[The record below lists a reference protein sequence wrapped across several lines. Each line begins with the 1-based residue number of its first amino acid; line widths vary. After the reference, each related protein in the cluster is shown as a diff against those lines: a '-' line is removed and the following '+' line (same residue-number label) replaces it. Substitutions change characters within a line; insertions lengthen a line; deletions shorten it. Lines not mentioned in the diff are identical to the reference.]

1 MALNVNENK
10 FVLPISVESAGTIT
24 KELQTQGTYVD
35 KNIKI
40 TVDTPD
46 GTLEAKKNG
55 ELTAAVSIDTNVYTS
70 DTETKYPLTV
80 KADASI
86 TDVQIGVGTPG
97 FVDSNDAVTI
107 AGSAAPQVSKTVY
120 IKAGSLSGSGTAS
133 AEGGNGFALGAKTT
147 TAPESGFYVKASA
160 AGGASVATAGWV
172 DETTPSVSVNGDSY
186 YPIDAATLANAATGD
201 KAYVEETGPVLVSG
215 GYLYINKGYIGDT
228 KIPLA
233 DLVPNEAN
241 VTAGVDGNSNL
252 IYKTVSVYDKDGALI
267 AGTMGDAVLGN
278 INATDVSANVSTVSV
293 APNGDGSA
301 FKVTGTGNI
310 SGNTSVAVTGAGYAT
325 TNTTKSGTI
334 SGTANVEA
342 SLSKITVGA
351 VAEQTNLT
359 VTPVI
364 TKDSSSA
371 SATGA
376 ITKVAPSSG
385 HYVAVSAD
393 AISASTTVAPSVT
406 SDGYGTAD
414 NFNASNATITAGS
427 AASGLYYVPITDASH
442 SVSKEASSVTN
453 ASATVS
459 SAVVSTTAEAVA
471 VLNEAPASGDY
482 LIISADATTINGS
495 VTTNAKCVS
504 TEGYITA
511 STQTLPITEAVT
523 VAVTGVANKYIK
535 IYAGEI
541 VESTV

>member
-10 FVLPISVESAGTIT
+10 FVLPINVESVGTIT

-40 TVDTPD
+40 TVNTPD
-46 GTLEAKKNG
+46 GTLEVKKEG
-55 ELTAAVSIDTNVYTS
+55 TLSASVSVDANVYTS

-80 KADASI
+80 KGDATIS
-86 TDVQIGVGTPG
+86 DVQVGVKNEG
-97 FVDSNDAVTI
+97 FVDSTDAVTI
-107 AGSAAPQVSKTVY
+107 AGSSAPQASKTVY
-120 IKAGSLSGSGTAS
+120 IKAGSLAGSGTAS
-133 AEGGNGFALGAKTT
+133 AEGGNGLALGAKASS
-147 TAPESGFYVKASA
+147 APESGFYVKASA

-186 YPIDAATLANAATGD
+186 YPIDAATLANAASGD

-241 VTAGVDGNSNL
+241 VTAGENGNSHL

-267 AGTMGDAVLGN
+267 AGTMGNAVLGD
-278 INATDVSANVSTVSV
+278 ISATDVSANVSTVSV
-293 APNGDGSA
+293 APNEDGSA

-325 TNTTKSGTI
+325 SSTTKNGTI

-342 SLSKITVGA
+342 ALDKITVGA
-351 VAEQTNLT
+351 VATNTNLT

-371 SATGA
+371 TATGA
-376 ITKVAPSSG
+376 ITTEAPSSG

-393 AISASTTVAPSVT
+393 AISASTTVTPSVT

-414 NFNASNATITAGS
+414 SFNASNTTITAGS
-427 AASGLYYVPITDASH
+427 AASGLYYVPINDAAH
-442 SVSKEASSVTN
+442 SVSAEASSVTN
-453 ASATVS
+453 ASAIVS
-459 SAVVSTTAEAVA
+459 SAVVDETASEVTLLST
-471 VLNEAPASGDY
+471 APEGRY
-482 LIISADATTINGS
+482 LKISAAATTQNGS

-511 STQTLPITEAVT
+511 STKTLPITEAVS
-523 VAVTGVANKYIK
+523 VGVTNAADKFIK
-535 IYAGEI
+535 IYNGELVEI
-541 VESTV
+541 V

>member
-1 MALNVNENK
+1 MALNVQDNK
-10 FVLPISVESAGTIT
+10 FILPIDIAAAGKAT
-24 KELQTQGTYVD
+24 KELQTAGTYVD

-40 TVDTPD
+40 EVNTPD
-46 GTLEAKKNG
+46 GSLEVKKEGTLSAS
-55 ELTAAVSIDTNVYTS
+55 VSVDANVYTS

-80 KADASI
+80 KGDAAI
-86 TDVQIGVGTPG
+86 TDIQVGVANEG
-97 FVDSNDAVTI
+97 FVDSTDAVTI
-107 AGSAAPQVSKTVY
+107 AGSSAPQASKTVY

-133 AEGGNGFALGAKTT
+133 AEGGNGLALGAKAT

-172 DETTPSVSVNGDSY
+172 DETTPSVSVEGDSY
-186 YPIDAATLANAATGD
+186 YPIDAATLANAATAD
-201 KAYVEETGPVLVSG
+201 KVYTKEAGPVLVSG
-215 GYLYINKGYIGDT
+215 DYLYINKGYIGDT

-267 AGTMGDAVLGN
+267 AGTMGDAVLGD
-278 INATDVSANVSTVSV
+278 ISATDVSANVSTVSV

-310 SGNTSVAVTGAGYAT
+310 SGNTSVTVTSAGYAT
-325 TNTTKSGTI
+325 TSTTKSGII

-342 SLSKITVGA
+342 SLNKITVGA
-351 VAEQTNLT
+351 VAGQANLT
-359 VTPVI
+359 VTPII

-376 ITKVAPSSG
+376 ITTEAPSSG

-393 AISASTTVAPSVT
+393 AINASTTVAPSVT
-406 SDGYGTAD
+406 SEGYGTAE

-427 AASGLYYVPITDASH
+427 AASGLYYVPLTEASH
-442 SVSKEASSVTN
+442 TVSKEASAVTN

-459 SAVVSTTAEAVA
+459 STVVDENASEVTLLST
-471 VLNEAPASGDY
+471 APEGRY
-482 LIISADATTINGS
+482 LKISAAATTQSGS

-504 TEGYITA
+504 TEGYIVA
-511 STQTLPITEAVT
+511 STKTLPITETVSVGVT
-523 VAVTGVANKYIK
+523 NAADKFIK
-535 IYAGEI
+535 IYNGEL
-541 VESTV
+541 VESV

>member
-1 MALNVNENK
+1 MQQ
-10 FVLPISVESAGTIT
+10 
-24 KELQTQGTYVD
+24 LQTAGTYVD

-40 TVDTPD
+40 EVNTPD
-46 GTLEAKKNG
+46 GSLEVKKEGTLSAS
-55 ELTAAVSIDTNVYTS
+55 VSVDANVYTS
-70 DTETKYPLTV
+70 DTETNYPITV
-80 KADASI
+80 KGDASI
-86 TDVQIGVGTPG
+86 SDVQVGVAKEG
-97 FVDSNDAVTI
+97 FVDSTDTVTI
-107 AGSAAPQVSKTVY
+107 NGSSAPQASKTVY

-133 AEGGNGFALGAKTT
+133 AEGGNGLALGAKST
-147 TAPESGFYVKASA
+147 TAPDSGFYVKASA

-186 YPIDAATLANAATGD
+186 YPIDAATLANAGTAD
-201 KAYVEETGPVLVSG
+201 KVYAEETGPVLVSG
-215 GYLYINKGYIGDT
+215 DYLYINKGYIGDT

-241 VTAGVDGNSNL
+241 VVAGVDGNSNL
-252 IYKTVSVYDKDGALI
+252 IYKTVSVYDKDGRLV
-267 AGTMGDAVLGN
+267 AGTMGDAVLGD
-278 INATDVSANVSTVSV
+278 ISATDVSANVSTVSV
-293 APNGDGSA
+293 TPNGDGSA

-310 SGNTSVAVTGAGYAT
+310 SGNTSVAIETVGYAT
-325 TNTTKSGTI
+325 TSTAKSGTI

-342 SLSKITVGA
+342 SLDKITVGA
-351 VAEQTNLT
+351 VAGQTNLT

-364 TKDSSSA
+364 NKDSSSA
-371 SATGA
+371 AATGA
-376 ITKVAPSSG
+376 ITKVAPSG

-427 AASGLYYVPITDASH
+427 AASGLYYVPINEAAH
-442 SVSKEASSVTN
+442 SVSAESSSVTN

-459 SAVVSTTAEAVA
+459 SAVVDENASEVTLLSA
-471 VLNEAPASGDY
+471 APEGRY
-482 LIISADATTINGS
+482 LKISAAATAQSGS

-511 STQTLPITEAVT
+511 STKTLPITEAVSVGIT
-523 VAVTGVANKYIK
+523 NAADKFIK
-535 IYAGEI
+535 IYNGEL
-541 VESTV
+541 VESV

>member
-1 MALNVNENK
+1 MALTVQENK
-10 FVLPISVESAGTIT
+10 FILPIDVAAAGKAT
-24 KELQTQGTYVD
+24 KELQTAGTYVD

-40 TVDTPD
+40 EVNTPD
-46 GTLEAKKNG
+46 GSLEVKKQG
-55 ELTAAVSIDTNVYTS
+55 DLSASVSVDTNVYTS

-80 KADASI
+80 KGDAAI
-86 TDVQIGVGTPG
+86 TDVQVGVATEGV
-97 FVDSNDAVTI
+97 VDKTDTVTI
-107 AGSAAPQVSKTVY
+107 NGSSAQQVSKTVY

-133 AEGGNGFALGAKTT
+133 AEGGNGLALGAKQES
-147 TAPESGFYVKASA
+147 APQSGFYVKASA

-172 DETTPSVSVNGDSY
+172 DKTTPSVSVNGDSY
-186 YPIDAATLANAATGD
+186 YPIDAATLANAGIAD
-201 KAYVEETGPVLVSG
+201 KVYAEETGPVLVSG
-215 GYLYINKGYIGDT
+215 DYLYINKGYIGDT

-241 VTAGVDGNSNL
+241 VTAGKDGNSNL

-267 AGTMGDAVLGN
+267 AGTMGDAVLGD
-278 INATDVSANVSTVSV
+278 IAATDVSANVSTVSV
-293 APNGDGSA
+293 AATEDKSA

-325 TNTTKSGTI
+325 SSTTKSGTI
-334 SGTANVEA
+334 SGTASVEA

-351 VAEQTNLT
+351 VATNANLT

-371 SATGA
+371 AATGA
-376 ITKVAPSSG
+376 ITKVAPSG

-393 AISASTTVAPSVT
+393 AINASTTVAPSVT
-406 SDGYGTAD
+406 SDGYGTAN

-442 SVSKEASSVTN
+442 TVSKEASSITN

-459 SAVVSTTAEAVA
+459 SAIVDETATAVTLLST
-471 VLNEAPASGDY
+471 APEGRY
-482 LIISADATTINGS
+482 LKISAAATAQNGS

-511 STQTLPITEAVT
+511 STQTLPITEAVSVGIT
-523 VAVTGVANKYIK
+523 NAADKFIK
-535 IYAGEI
+535 IYNGEL
-541 VESTV
+541 VENA

>member
-1 MALNVNENK
+1 MALNVQDNK
-10 FVLPISVESAGTIT
+10 FTLPIDIAAAGKVT
-24 KELQTQGTYVD
+24 KELQTAGTYVD

-40 TVDTPD
+40 EVNTPD
-46 GTLEAKKNG
+46 GSLEVKKQGN
-55 ELTAAVSIDTNVYTS
+55 LSASVSVDTNVYTS
-70 DTETKYPLTV
+70 DTETDYPITV
-80 KADASI
+80 KGDAAI
-86 TDVQIGVGTPG
+86 TDVQVGVAKEG
-97 FVDSNDAVTI
+97 FVDSTDAVTI
-107 AGSAAPQVSKTVY
+107 AGSSAPQASKTVY

-133 AEGGNGFALGAKTT
+133 AEGGNGLALGAKAT

-160 AGGASVATAGWV
+160 AGDASVATAGWV
-172 DETTPSVSVNGDSY
+172 DEKTPSVSVNGDSY
-186 YPIDAATLANAATGD
+186 YPIDAATLANAGTAN
-201 KAYVEETGPVLVSG
+201 KVYAEETGPVLVSG

-241 VTAGVDGNSNL
+241 VTAGEDGNSHL

-278 INATDVSANVSTVSV
+278 ISATDVSANVSTVSV

-310 SGNTSVAVTGAGYAT
+310 SGNTSVAITSAGYAT
-325 TNTTKSGTI
+325 SSTTKSGTI

-342 SLSKITVGA
+342 SLNKITVGA
-351 VAEQTNLT
+351 VATNDNLT

-376 ITKVAPSSG
+376 ITTEAPSSG

-393 AISASTTVAPSVT
+393 AISASTTVTPSVT
-406 SDGYGTAD
+406 SDGYGTAN

-427 AASGLYYVPITDASH
+427 AASGLYYVPLTEASH
-442 SVSKEASSVTN
+442 TVSKEASSVTS

-459 SAVVSTTAEAVA
+459 SAVVDETASEVTLLS
-471 VLNEAPASGDY
+471 VVPEGRY
-482 LIISADATTINGS
+482 LKISAAATAQSGS

-504 TEGYITA
+504 TEGYIVA
-511 STQTLPITEAVT
+511 STQTLPITETVT
-523 VAVTGVANKYIK
+523 VGVTNAADKFIK
-535 IYAGEI
+535 IYNGEL
-541 VESTV
+541 VESV

>member
-1 MALNVNENK
+1 MALNVQDNK
-10 FVLPISVESAGTIT
+10 FILPIDIGATGKVT
-24 KELQTQGTYVD
+24 KELQTAGTYVD

-40 TVDTPD
+40 EVNTPD
-46 GTLEAKKNG
+46 GSLEVKKEGTLSAS
-55 ELTAAVSIDTNVYTS
+55 VSVDANVYTS

-80 KADASI
+80 KGDASI
-86 TDVQIGVGTPG
+86 TDVQVGVKNEG
-97 FVDSNDAVTI
+97 FVDSTDAVTI
-107 AGSAAPQVSKTVY
+107 NGSSAPQASKTVY

-133 AEGGNGFALGAKTT
+133 AEGGNGLALGAKAT

-186 YPIDAATLANAATGD
+186 YPIDAATLANAGTAD
-201 KAYVEETGPVLVSG
+201 KVYAEETGPVLVSG
-215 GYLYINKGYIGDT
+215 DYLYINKGYIGDT

-241 VTAGVDGNSNL
+241 VSAAVDGNSHL
-252 IYKTVSVYDKDGALI
+252 IYNTVSVYDKDGVLV
-267 AGTMGDAVLGN
+267 AGTMGDAVLGD
-278 INATDVSANVSTVSV
+278 IAATDVAAKVSTVSI
-293 APNGDGSA
+293 AANEDGSA
-301 FKVTGTGNI
+301 FKVTGSGEI

-325 TNTTKSGTI
+325 SITTKSGTV

-342 SLSKITVGA
+342 SLNKITVGA
-351 VAEQTNLT
+351 VATNANLT

-371 SATGA
+371 AATGA
-376 ITKVAPSSG
+376 ITTTAPSEG

-414 NFNASNATITAGS
+414 NFNASNATVTAGS
-427 AASGLYYVPITDASH
+427 AASGLYYVPINEAAH
-442 SVSKEASSVTN
+442 SVSAEASSITN

-459 SAVVSTTAEAVA
+459 SAVVDENASEVTLLST
-471 VLNEAPASGDY
+471 APEGRY
-482 LIISADATTINGS
+482 LKISAAATAQNGS

-504 TEGYITA
+504 TEGYIVA
-511 STQTLPITEAVT
+511 STQTLPITETVSVGVT
-523 VAVTGVANKYIK
+523 NAADKFIK
-535 IYAGEI
+535 IYNGELVEI
-541 VESTV
+541 V

>member
-10 FVLPISVESAGTIT
+10 FVLPINVESAGTIT

-40 TVDTPD
+40 TVATPD

-55 ELTAAVSIDTNVYTS
+55 DLTAAVSVDTNVYTS
-70 DTETKYPLTV
+70 DTETNYPITV
-80 KADASI
+80 RADASI
-86 TDVQIGVGTPG
+86 TDVQVGVGTPG

-107 AGSAAPQVSKTVY
+107 AGSSAPQVSKTVY

-133 AEGGNGFALGAKTT
+133 ATGGNGLALGAKSA

-186 YPIDAATLANAATGD
+186 YPIDAATLANAAIVGKT
-201 KAYVEETGPVLVSG
+201 YVEETGPVLVSG
-215 GYLYINKGYIGDT
+215 DYLYINKGYIGDT

-241 VTAGVDGNSNL
+241 VSAAVDGNSHL
-252 IYKTVSVYDKDGALI
+252 IYNTVSVYDKDGVLV
-267 AGTMGDAVLGN
+267 AGTMGDAVLGD
-278 INATDVSANVSTVSV
+278 IAATDVSANVSTVSV
-293 APNGDGSA
+293 AANEDGSA

-325 TNTTKSGTI
+325 TSTTKNGTV
-334 SGTANVEA
+334 SGTASVEA

-351 VAEQTNLT
+351 VAGQTNLT

-364 TKDSSSA
+364 SKDSSSA
-371 SATGA
+371 AATGT
-376 ITKVAPSSG
+376 ITKVAPSG

-414 NFNASNATITAGS
+414 NFNASNTTVTAGS
-427 AASGLYYVPITDASH
+427 AASGLYYVPINEAAH
-442 SVSKEASSVTN
+442 SVSAEASSVTN

-459 SAVVSTTAEAVA
+459 SAVVDETASEVTLLST
-471 VLNEAPASGDY
+471 APEGRY
-482 LIISADATTINGS
+482 LKISAAATTQSGS

-504 TEGYITA
+504 TEGYIVA
-511 STQTLPITEAVT
+511 STQTLPITETVT
-523 VAVTGVANKYIK
+523 VGVTNAADKFIK
-535 IYAGEI
+535 IYNGEL
-541 VESTV
+541 VENA

>member
-1 MALNVNENK
+1 MALNVQDNK
-10 FVLPISVESAGTIT
+10 FILPIDIAAAGKVT
-24 KELQTQGTYVD
+24 KELQTAGTYVD

-40 TVDTPD
+40 EVNTPD
-46 GTLEAKKNG
+46 GSLKVKKQG
-55 ELTAAVSIDTNVYTS
+55 DLSASVSIDANVYTS

-80 KADASI
+80 KGDAAISEI
-86 TDVQIGVGTPG
+86 QVGVANEG
-97 FVDSNDAVTI
+97 FVDSTDAVTI
-107 AGSAAPQVSKTVY
+107 AGSSASQVSKTVY

-133 AEGGNGFALGAKTT
+133 AEGGNGLALGAKAT

-186 YPIDAATLANAATGD
+186 YPIDAATLANAGTAN
-201 KAYVEETGPVLVSG
+201 KVYAEEAGPVLVSG
-215 GYLYINKGYIGDT
+215 DYLYINKGYIGDT

-252 IYKTVSVYDKDGALI
+252 IYKTISVYDKDGALI
-267 AGTMGDAVLGN
+267 AGTMGDAVLGDITAN
-278 INATDVSANVSTVSV
+278 DVSANVSTVSV
-293 APNGDGSA
+293 AATEDNSA

-325 TNTTKSGTI
+325 TSTTKNGTI

-342 SLSKITVGA
+342 SLNKITVGA
-351 VAEQTNLT
+351 VAEQANLT

-371 SATGA
+371 TATGA
-376 ITKVAPSSG
+376 ITTTAPEG

-393 AISASTTVAPSVT
+393 AINASTTVAPSVT
-406 SDGYGTAD
+406 SEGYGTTD

-442 SVSKEASSVTN
+442 TVSKEASSITN

-459 SAVVSTTAEAVA
+459 SAIVDETATAVTLLSA
-471 VLNEAPASGDY
+471 APEGRY
-482 LIISADATTINGS
+482 LKISAAATAQSGS

-504 TEGYITA
+504 TEGYIVA
-511 STQTLPITEAVT
+511 STQTLPITETVT
-523 VAVTGVANKYIK
+523 VGVTNAADKFIK
-535 IYAGEI
+535 IYNGEL
-541 VESTV
+541 VENT

>member
-1 MALNVNENK
+1 MALNVQDNK
-10 FVLPISVESAGTIT
+10 FILPIDVAAAGKVT
-24 KELQTQGTYVD
+24 KELQTAGTYVD

-40 TVDTPD
+40 EVNTPD
-46 GTLEAKKNG
+46 GSLEVKKEGTLSAS
-55 ELTAAVSIDTNVYTS
+55 VSVDANVYTS
-70 DTETKYPLTV
+70 DTETKYPITV
-80 KADASI
+80 KGDAAI
-86 TDVQIGVGTPG
+86 TDVQVGVKNEG
-97 FVDSNDAVTI
+97 FVDSTDAVTI
-107 AGSAAPQVSKTVY
+107 AGSSAEQASKTVY
-120 IKAGSLSGSGTAS
+120 IKAGSLTGSGSAS
-133 AEGGNGFALGAKTT
+133 AEGGNGLALGTKVE

-160 AGGASVATAGWV
+160 AGSASVATAGWV

-186 YPIDAATLANAATGD
+186 YPIDAATLANTGTAD
-201 KAYVEETGPVLVSG
+201 KVYTEEAGPVLVSG

-233 DLVPNEAN
+233 DLVPDEAN
-241 VTAGVDGNSNL
+241 VTAGVDGNSHF
-252 IYKTVSVYDKDGALI
+252 IYKTVSVYDKDGALV
-267 AGTMGDAVLGN
+267 AGTMGDAVLGD
-278 INATDVSANVSTVSV
+278 IAATNVSANVSTVSV

-301 FKVTGTGNI
+301 FKVTGTGEI
-310 SGNTSVAVTGAGYAT
+310 SGNTSVAITGAGYAT
-325 TNTTKSGTI
+325 NNTTKSGTV

-342 SLSKITVGA
+342 SLNKITVGA
-351 VAEQTNLT
+351 VAEQANLT

-371 SATGA
+371 TATGA
-376 ITKVAPSSG
+376 ITTVAPSG

-393 AISASTTVAPSVT
+393 AINASTTVAPSVT

-414 NFNASNATITAGS
+414 NFNANNVTVTAGS
-427 AASGLYYVPITDASH
+427 NASGLYYVPITDASH

-459 SAVVSTTAEAVA
+459 SAIVSTTNEAVA
-471 VLNEAPASGDY
+471 VLNEAPASGNY
-482 LIISADATTINGS
+482 LIISADAATTNGS

-511 STQTLPITEAVT
+511 STKTLPITEAVT
-523 VAVTGVANKYIK
+523 VGVTNATNKYIK

-541 VESTV
+541 VESTI

>member
-1 MALNVNENK
+1 MALNVQENK
-10 FVLPISVESAGTIT
+10 FILPIDVAAAGKVT
-24 KELQTQGTYVD
+24 KELQTAGTYVD

-40 TVDTPD
+40 EVNTPD
-46 GTLEAKKNG
+46 GSLEVKKEG
-55 ELTAAVSIDTNVYTS
+55 ALSASVSVDTNVYTS

-80 KADASI
+80 KGDAAISEI
-86 TDVQIGVGTPG
+86 QVGVANEG
-97 FVDSNDAVTI
+97 FVDSTDAVTI
-107 AGSAAPQVSKTVY
+107 AGSSAPQASKTVY

-133 AEGGNGFALGAKTT
+133 AEGGNGLALGAKSA
-147 TAPESGFYVKASA
+147 TAPENGFYVKASA

-186 YPIDAATLANAATGD
+186 YPIDAATLANAGTAD
-201 KAYVEETGPVLVSG
+201 KVYAEEAGPVLISG
-215 GYLYINKGYIGDT
+215 DYLYINKGYIGDT

-267 AGTMGDAVLGN
+267 AGTMGDAVLGD
-278 INATDVSANVSTVSV
+278 ISATDVSANVSTVSV

-310 SGNTSVAVTGAGYAT
+310 SGNTSVAITGAGYAT
-325 TNTTKSGTI
+325 TSTTKSGTI

-351 VAEQTNLT
+351 VATNANLT

-364 TKDSSSA
+364 SKDSSSA
-371 SATGA
+371 AATGA
-376 ITKVAPSSG
+376 ITTEAPSSG

-427 AASGLYYVPITDASH
+427 AASGLYYVPINEAAH
-442 SVSKEASSVTN
+442 SVSKEASAITN

-459 SAVVSTTAEAVA
+459 SAVVDETATAVTLLSAAPEGRYLKISTTA
-471 VLNEAPASGDY
+471 
-482 LIISADATTINGS
+482 TTQSGS

-504 TEGYITA
+504 TEGYITP
-511 STQTLPITEAVT
+511 STQTLPITET
-523 VAVTGVANKYIK
+523 VSVGITNAADKFIK
-535 IYAGEI
+535 IYNGEL
-541 VESTV
+541 VESV

>member
-1 MALNVNENK
+1 MALNVQDNK
-10 FVLPISVESAGTIT
+10 FILPIDIAAAGKVT
-24 KELQTQGTYVD
+24 KELQTAGTYVD

-40 TVDTPD
+40 EVNTPD
-46 GTLEAKKNG
+46 GSLEVKKEG
-55 ELTAAVSIDTNVYTS
+55 ALSASVSVDTNVYTS

-80 KADASI
+80 KGDASI
-86 TDVQIGVGTPG
+86 TDVQVGVKNEG
-97 FVDSNDAVTI
+97 FVDGTDIVTI
-107 AGSAAPQVSKTVY
+107 AGSSAQQVSKTVY

-133 AEGGNGFALGAKTT
+133 AEGGNGLALGTKST

-186 YPIDAATLANAATGD
+186 YPIDAATLANAGTAD
-201 KAYVEETGPVLVSG
+201 KDYAEEAGPVLVSG

-241 VTAGVDGNSNL
+241 VTAGEDGNSHL

-267 AGTMGDAVLGN
+267 AGTMGDAVLGD
-278 INATDVSANVSTVSV
+278 ISATDVSANVSTVSV

-325 TNTTKSGTI
+325 SSTTKNGTI

-351 VAEQTNLT
+351 VATNANLT

-364 TKDSSSA
+364 SKDSSSA
-371 SATGA
+371 AATGA
-376 ITKVAPSSG
+376 ITKVAPEG

-393 AISASTTVAPSVT
+393 AINASTTVAPSVT

-427 AASGLYYVPITDASH
+427 AASGLYYVPINEAAH
-442 SVSKEASSVTN
+442 SVSAEASSVTN

-459 SAVVSTTAEAVA
+459 SAVVDETASAITLMST
-471 VLNEAPASGDY
+471 APEGRY
-482 LIISADATTINGS
+482 LKISATATAQSGS
-495 VTTNAKCVS
+495 VTTNAKCES
-504 TEGYITA
+504 TEGYIVA
-511 STQTLPITEAVT
+511 STKTLPITETVSVGVT
-523 VAVTGVANKYIK
+523 NAADKFIK
-535 IYAGEI
+535 IYNGEL
-541 VESTV
+541 VESV

>member
-1 MALNVNENK
+1 MALNVQENK
-10 FVLPISVESAGTIT
+10 FILPIDVAAAGKVT
-24 KELQTQGTYVD
+24 KELQTAGTYVD

-40 TVDTPD
+40 EVNTPD
-46 GTLEAKKNG
+46 GSLEVKKAG
-55 ELTAAVSIDTNVYTS
+55 ALSASVSVDANVYTS
-70 DTETKYPLTV
+70 DTETKYPITV
-80 KADASI
+80 KGDASI
-86 TDVQIGVGTPG
+86 SDVQVGVKNEG
-97 FVDSNDAVTI
+97 FVDSTDSVTI
-107 AGSAAPQVSKTVY
+107 AGSSAPQASKTVY

-133 AEGGNGFALGAKTT
+133 AEGGNGLALGAKAT

-160 AGGASVATAGWV
+160 AGGASVKTAGWV
-172 DETTPSVSVNGDSY
+172 DSTTPSVSVNGDSY
-186 YPIDAATLANAATGD
+186 YPIDAATLANAGTAD
-201 KAYVEETGPVLVSG
+201 KVYTEETGPVLVSG
-215 GYLYINKGYIGDT
+215 DYLYINKGYIGDT

-233 DLVPNEAN
+233 DLVPDQAN

-267 AGTMGDAVLGN
+267 AGTMGDAVLGD
-278 INATDVSANVSTVSV
+278 ISATDVSANVSTVSV
-293 APNGDGSA
+293 AANEDRSA

-325 TNTTKSGTI
+325 TSTTKSGTI

-351 VAEQTNLT
+351 VAEHVNLT

-371 SATGA
+371 TATGA

-393 AISASTTVAPSVT
+393 AINASTTVAPSVT

-427 AASGLYYVPITDASH
+427 AASGLYYVPIAEANHT
-442 SVSKEASSVTN
+442 VSKEASSVTN

-459 SAVVSTTAEAVA
+459 SAIVDETATAITLLSA
-471 VLNEAPASGDY
+471 APEGRY
-482 LIISADATTINGS
+482 LKISATATAQDGS

-504 TEGYITA
+504 TEGYITN

-523 VAVTGVANKYIK
+523 VGVTNAADKFIK
-535 IYAGEI
+535 IYNGEL
-541 VESTV
+541 VENT